1 MQSLSIRAREG
12 KSYGVQ
18 VSLGKAQAGRPGGS
32 DAFRLQARL
41 GECLDRF

>member
-1 MQSLSIRAREG
+1 MQSLAIRAKEG

-18 VSLGKAQAGRPGGS
+18 VGLGKPQTGRPGGS